1 MKKEELAKLI
11 ENKKQEVLGIYNK
24 ALEMSENNIYDIE
37 EYVKIGAVGKS
48 YWGKY
53 RGLLESIS
61 VDSLSLDNRDIRT
74 TIDGLKEFEKEW
86 GELQEIGKSEIR
98 ANFEEVNF
106 SIVECHYSY
115 TYYRI
120 NPNSLESEQKASC
133 RAMVSALLKPEKEKK
148 EQQPDCKMMELF
160 KEGIIDWE
168 TLQEITYKNCDV

>member
-37 EYVKIGAVGKS
+37 EYVKIGAVTKS
-48 YWGKY
+48 YWGKH
-53 RGLLESIS
+53 RGLLESIR
-61 VDSLSLDNRDIRT
+61 VESLSLDVCDIRDA
-74 TIDGLKEFEKEW
+74 IDGLTEFEKEW
-86 GELQEIGKSEIR
+86 AELQEIGKSEI
-98 ANFEEVNF
+98 NK
-106 SIVECHYSY
+106 ECHYFY
-115 TYYRI
+115 IYYRI

-148 EQQPDCKMMELF
+148 EQQPECKMMELF

-168 TLQEITYKNCDV
+168 TLQKITYKNCDV